1 MKTAFLITARLK
13 STRLAKK
20 IILEVMGKPLIVH
33 MINRIKFAQ
42 KINRIV
48 ICTSTNTQDD
58 LLEEIAQKE
67 NIDCFRGSEE
77 DVLQRLLDSS
87 KKFNL
92 NYFANITA
100 DVPMIDPFSVDYA
113 IEEYNRTDADLVLP
127 PDHNLGGC
135 MIVKVSSLEKV
146 CKVKKETNTECWVKF
161 FEYQKQFKIH
171 ILSNKKVKTNKF
183 IKTSLDY
190 FEDYVF
196 INRIFNELDKPNQ
209 VFTAEDIINLVKAK
223 PDLAKIN
230 SNSSHLKRWHN
241 HQESTK

>member
-1 MKTAFLITARLK
+1 MTLA
-13 STRLAKK
+13 STDWLNENLTKVK
-20 IILEVMGKPLIVH
+20 IIDASWHLDK
-33 MINRIKFAQ
+33 NR
-42 KINRIV
+42 N
-48 ICTSTNTQDD
+48 
-58 LLEEIAQKE
+58 
-67 NIDCFRGSEE
+67 
-77 DVLQRLLDSS
+77 
-87 KKFNL
+87 
-92 NYFANITA
+92 
-100 DVPMIDPFSVDYA
+100 A

-209 VFTAEDIINLVKAK
+209 VFTTEDIINLVKAK
-223 PDLAKIN
+223 PDLGNENIVIYF
-230 SNSSHLKRWHN
+230 
-241 HQESTK
+241 

>member
-13 STRLAKK
+13 STRLPKK

-127 PDHNLGGC
+127 KKYNLGGC

-146 CKVKKETNTECWVKF
+146 CEVKKETNTECWVKF
-161 FEYQKQFKIH
+161 FENQKQFKIH
-171 ILSNKKVKTNKF
+171 ILNNEKVKTNKF
-183 IKTSLDY
+183 IKASLDY
-190 FEDYVF
+190 FEDYLF
-196 INRIFNELDKPNQ
+196 INRIFHELDKPNQ
-209 VFTAEDIINLVKAK
+209 LFTTEDIINLVKAK
-223 PDLAKIN
+223 PYLAKIN
-230 SNSSHLKRWHN
+230 SNSSHLKRWRN
-241 HQESTK
+241 HQESNK

>member
-58 LLEEIAQKE
+58 LLEEIAYKE

-92 NYFANITA
+92 DYFANITA

-113 IEEYNRTDADLVLP
+113 IEEYNRTDADLVLS
-127 PDHNLGGC
+127 PDNNLGGC

-146 CKVKKETNTECWVKF
+146 CKAKKETDTECWVKF
-161 FEYQKQFKIH
+161 FENQKQFKIH
-171 ILSNKKVKTNKF
+171 ILNNEKVKTNKF
-183 IKTSLDY
+183 IKASLDY
-190 FEDYVF
+190 FEDYLF
-196 INRIFNELDKPNQ
+196 INRIFHELDKPNQ
-209 VFTAEDIINLVKAK
+209 LFTTEDIINLVKAK
-223 PDLAKIN
+223 PYLAKIN
-230 SNSSHLKRWHN
+230 SNSSHLKRWRN